1 MELDRL
7 LKLQWDLRGKCIYLI
22 NNIELKRKNDIPD
35 RLYVTFTFLDKR
47 YTIQVIINEVTDLY
61 DIMVSEFGFG
71 IVQTMTTDNAKACVE
86 DIVAKY
92 TNLDTVDLKILYNVL
107 KDTKLYVDMIDD
119 TMIAFLPTEHFGASI
134 KIIDGMFSVII
145 HGEKSTYKSKEYKF
159 ESGYEVYNF
168 IANLRSIYLDEDY
181 EGAEDLITLYADLLL
196 EFGSTR
202 LYIEKD
208 EVSDCNI
215 NIEYFLSWAN
225 QLKLNFNK
233 FDYYDDQIQCT
244 IWEDEFSAMIC
255 SNNCV
260 VKSPEDALKWA
271 KAVVEVYNKGETK

>member
-1 MELDRL
+1 MKLDRL
-7 LKLQWDLRGKCIYLI
+7 YKLQLDLRGVALYLI
-22 NNIELKRKNDIPD
+22 NNIELKRVDDNPE

-47 YTIQVIINEVTDLY
+47 YTIQVTINELTDLY
-61 DIMVSEFGFG
+61 DIIISEFGFG
-71 IVQTMTTDNAKACVE
+71 IMQTMTTDDAKACIE
-86 DIVAKY
+86 DIIAKY
-92 TNLDTVDLKILYNVL
+92 TNLDTLDLYIL
-107 KDTKLYVDMIDD
+107 KDALKDRFYLDKTND
-119 TMIAFLPTEHFGASI
+119 TLIVFLPTNHFGASI

-196 EFGSTR
+196 EFGSNM

-208 EVSDCNI
+208 ELSDCNI
-215 NIEYFLSWAN
+215 NIEYFLAYSN
-225 QLKLNFNK
+225 PLKLNFNK

-244 IWEDEFSAMIC
+244 IWDDEFSAMIC

-260 VKSPEDALKWA
+260 VKSPEAALEWA
-271 KAVVEVYNKGETK
+271 KSVVEAYNRGEVK